1 MLGCPHKPSLL
12 ARAARAAL
20 LAAACF
26 LGGTA
31 ASLAQGAPALDRLI
45 EQYGALQRAGR
56 YQEAIPVA
64 QQILALEERTGA
76 GDLAVAAWVSNLGEL
91 YHNQGRHAEAEPLLQ
106 RALAIREKTLGRDHF
121 EVAQS
126 LNNLAMLYQSAGRY
140 AEAEPLYLRSS
151 GIFERTLGRESPNV
165 AASLNNLAWLYQSQ
179 GRYAESEQLN
189 RRALA
194 IREHVFGREHP
205 EVAISLNNLGLLCKD
220 QGRYAEAEAL
230 LRRALAIFEKA
241 QGREHPQ
248 VAKALN
254 NLALLYVVEGRD
266 ADAEP
271 LLKRALAV
279 YEASFGRDHPL
290 VAQALVNL
298 AFLYRDQ
305 HRNAEAEPLLAR
317 ALAILEA
324 ALGPD
329 HPDVATALN
338 NLGFLYR
345 DQGRPADAER
355 VFARSLEVREKAL
368 GAEHPDVAQSLN
380 SLALI
385 QQEQGR
391 TGDAAA
397 LLQRS
402 LAILEKAL
410 GKDHPTVAATLDQL
424 AELHAATRNAAEALA
439 SSRLATA
446 AVLAHAAVENAAAP
460 APDAGAGLVTRRMDY
475 FVHHVANAAAAE
487 RSAPAGVPGLGAEAL
502 IMAQWA
508 RQSAAA
514 AAIEEMS
521 LRFAAGSDALGALVR
536 ERQDLSA
543 LWRDRNKALIAA
555 FGRGG
560 EHDATAIAALRA
572 ELATIER
579 KLAANTARLEREFP
593 EYAALAGGKPLAADE
608 VQQLLRPD
616 EALLF
621 WLTGEAESY
630 VFALTRDRF
639 EWHSL
644 GIGEKELTD
653 KVARL
658 RAGLDL
664 ERLEAL
670 PAGAARFDL
679 ALAHELYGTLIG
691 PVEPLV
697 KDKRH
702 IIAVPSGPLA
712 SLPLHV
718 LVTDTPPQPVLA
730 PGDAALSRK
739 VAWLARRHA
748 VSVLPSVA
756 SLRALRVFARHASA
770 SKPMIAFGDPVFDPA
785 ERASAVVQRG
795 APTTRNAGSQRNL
808 LPSWGGAW
816 LDVRKLAHALV
827 SLPETA
833 NEIAAVAARL
843 GAAQSDIHLRGE
855 ATVRAV
861 KRAPLADYRVVYF
874 ATHGLVAGEV
884 AGLREPALVL
894 SIPKEPSEL
903 DDGLL
908 TASEVA
914 QLKLNAEWV
923 VLSACNT
930 AAGDKP
936 GAEPLSGLARAF
948 FHAGA
953 HALLVSHWSIDSDAA
968 ARLTTTTFDVLAKD
982 PALGRAEALRRAMLA
997 LLDDEADAEA
1007 AYPAIW
1013 APFVLVGEGR

>member
-1 MLGCPHKPSLL
+1 MSGRPHKPSLL

-20 LAAACF
+20 LAAAC
-26 LGGTA
+26 LLAGTA
-31 ASLAQGAPALDRLI
+31 ASLAQGAPTLDRLI
-45 EQYGALQRAGR
+45 EQYGALQRAGK

-64 QQILALEERTGA
+64 QQILAIEERSGA
-76 GDLAVAAWVSNLGEL
+76 GQLAVAAWVSNLGEL
-91 YHNQGRHAEAEPLLQ
+91 YRNQGRHAEAEPLLQ
-106 RALAIREKTLGRDHF
+106 RALAMREKTLGRDHF

-151 GIFERTLGRESPNV
+151 AIFERTVGRESPNV

-179 GRYAESEQLN
+179 GRYSESEELN

-205 EVAISLNNLGLLCKD
+205 EVAISLNNLGLLYKD
-220 QGRYAEAEAL
+220 QGRYAEAEQL
-230 LRRALAIFEKA
+230 LRRALTIFEKA

-254 NLALLYVVEGRD
+254 NLALLYVVEGRN

-290 VAQALVNL
+290 VAQSLVNL

-345 DQGRPADAER
+345 DEGRRPEAER
-355 VFARSLEVREKAL
+355 LFARALAIREKAL

-391 TGDAAA
+391 TGEAAA

-402 LAILEKAL
+402 LAILEKAI
-410 GKDHPTVAATLDQL
+410 GKDHPTAAATLDQF
-424 AELHAATRNAAEALA
+424 AGLHAATRNFADALA
-439 SSRLATA
+439 CSRLATA

-460 APDAGAGLVTRRMDY
+460 APDGAGLVTRRMDY

-487 RSAPAGVPGLGAEAL
+487 RSAPAGSPGLGGEVL

-514 AAIEEMS
+514 AAVEEMS
-521 LRFAAGSDALGALVR
+521 LRVAAGSDALAALVR

-543 LWRDRNKALIAA
+543 AWRERDKALIAA

-560 EHDATAIAALRA
+560 ERDAAAIAALRT

-593 EYAALAGGKPLAADE
+593 EYTALAGGKPLAAEE

-616 EALLF
+616 EVLLF

-644 GIGEKELTD
+644 NISEKELAD

-691 PVEPLV
+691 PVESLV

-702 IIAVPSGPLA
+702 ILAVPSGPLA

-718 LVTDTPPQPVLA
+718 LVTETPPAPVLA
-730 PGDAALSRK
+730 RGDAALSRN
-739 VAWLARRHA
+739 VAWLARRQA

-756 SLRALRVFARHASA
+756 SLKALRVFARHASA
-770 SKPMIAFGDPVFDPA
+770 SKPMIAFGDPVFEPT
-785 ERASAVVQRG
+785 ERATTLAQRG
-795 APTTRNAGSQRNL
+795 TPKTRGAAPQRNL
-808 LPSWGGAW
+808 PPLPGGAF

-827 SLPETA
+827 ALPETA
-833 NEIAAVAARL
+833 DEIAAVATRL
-843 GAAQSDIHLRGE
+843 KAPQSDIHLRSE
-855 ATVRAV
+855 ATERAV
-861 KRAPLADYRVVYF
+861 KRAALADYRVVYF

-884 AGLREPALVL
+884 AGLREPALAL
-894 SIPKEPSEL
+894 SIPTEPSEL

-930 AAGDKP
+930 AAGEKP
-936 GAEPLSGLARAF
+936 GAEALSGLARAF

-953 HALLVSHWSIDSDAA
+953 HALLVSHWAIDSDAA

-982 PALGRAEALRRAMLA
+982 PTLGRAEALRRAMLA
-997 LLDDEADAEA
+997 LLDDPADADA
-1007 AYPAIW
+1007 AYPALW